1 MKRIFASLFV
11 IVAILGIGVF
21 TTGAYFSSTVSTS
34 NQVFRTG
41 TTGLMF
47 GQCGQIGD
55 DCSLKPANL
64 TTLDM
69 SGIEQ
74 NTGPGIQHSGC
85 MVIENKGI
93 YDLTLSTT
101 ISYTTSHPDFGW
113 YFELAADQASSS
125 CNPAVTLLG
134 WTRAQTA
141 QGNSPIALGTLAP
154 GQRLY
159 TILYNRWDSSNNQNY
174 LQGQW
179 LILNLQVEGRTV

>member
-41 TTGLMF
+41 TTGLVF
-47 GQCGQIGD
+47 GQCGLIGA
-55 DCSLKPANL
+55 DCHAVVADKTA
-64 TTLDM
+64 LDM

-74 NTGPGIQHSGC
+74 NTGPGIQNSGC

-101 ISYTTSHPDFGW
+101 ISYTTSKPDFAW
-113 YFELAADQASSS
+113 FFELAAQQATDH
-125 CNPAVTLLG
+125 CNPTGALLD

-141 QGNSPIALGTLAP
+141 QGNSPIAFGTLAP
-154 GQRLY
+154 GARLY
-159 TILYNRWDSSNNQNY
+159 VVLYNRWDSTGDQNY

-179 LILNLQVEGRTV
+179 LILNLQLEGRTV